1 MACELSEF
9 VSRTV
14 SFLVFLGVMAAR
26 SFNEGCF
33 SSRLSNTEELQLCSR
48 YVSSDMYGGLE

>member
-1 MACELSEF
+1 MAWEFFEF

-26 SFNEGCF
+26 GFNEGCF
-33 SSRLSNTEELQLCSR
+33 SFRLSSTEEL
-48 YVSSDMYGGLE
+48 